1 MTTILTSF
9 ILGLAV
15 SLHCAGMCGP
25 LMCAKFSNGNKFVA
39 SHFTALQLG
48 RLTTYACLGVLVA
61 LSSQMIS
68 FGAYQ
73 GRISLITGLLILSI
87 YFAPKKIKR
96 QVSAKLPKS
105 PWSAKLRQGFAKLM
119 GSQTLGGNYGLGI
132 LNGLLPC
139 GVVYVALGATLAA
152 DSALHGALMM
162 VAFGLGNVPVLM
174 MSAGAGRLIANP
186 RVRAMTIPL
195 AVLMT
200 GSLLILRGM
209 DLGIPYVSPHLEQE
223 TGKVASCCEH

>member
-1 MTTILTSF
+1 MSTILTSF

-25 LMCAKFSNGNKFVA
+25 LMCAKFSNGNKFVL

-48 RLTTYACLGVLVA
+48 RLTTYAILGLLVA

-68 FGAYQ
+68 FGTYQ
-73 GRISLITGLLILSI
+73 GKISLITGIVILMI
-87 YFAPKKIKR
+87 YFAPVKIKR
-96 QVSAKLPKS
+96 RVSAKLPQS
-105 PWSAKLRQGFAKLM
+105 PWSAKLRQSFSKLM
-119 GSQTLGGNYGLGI
+119 GSQTLGGNYVLGM

-139 GVVYVALGATLAA
+139 GVVYVALGASLAA
-152 DSALHGALMM
+152 DSVWHGALMM
-162 VAFGLGNVPVLM
+162 IAFGLGNIPVLM

>member
-1 MTTILTSF
+1 MTTILSSF

-39 SHFTALQLG
+39 SHFCSLQLG
-48 RLTTYACLGVLVA
+48 RLTTYGILGLIIA
-61 LSSQMIS
+61 LTSKMIS
-68 FGAYQ
+68 LGLYQ
-73 GRISLITGLLILSI
+73 NRISVITGLLILVV
-87 YFAPKKIKR
+87 YFAPMKIKR
-96 QVSAKLPKS
+96 RVMSHFPQTKWNK
-105 PWSAKLRQGFAKLM
+105 KLRQSFGKLM
-119 GSQTLGGNYGLGI
+119 GSQSLGGNYALGI

-139 GVVYVALGATLAA
+139 GVVYVALGASLTAE
-152 DSALHGALMM
+152 SPIHGVLMM
-162 VAFGLGNVPVLM
+162 VAFGLGNIPVLL